1 MPVLWTRWNAHTTGW
16 QTRFLLNGISS
27 GNVAVAKC
35 FHFSCYENALVHRLC
50 SPHPPKCC
58 SYHSRVQSG
67 FCSLCSFKLLP
78 HQLKSALG
86 MHKQE
91 RWKDANYSV
100 EKFADVQV
108 LFFFFLIKQ
117 LLFFLLLAQRLDSY
131 WQMMQLQKG
140 LSLTYTWMFKVANVT
155 CLNTKLWSS

>member
-50 SPHPPKCC
+50 SPHPPK
-58 SYHSRVQSG
+58 V
-67 FCSLCSFKLLP
+67 LLLP
-78 HQLKSALG
+78 FQSSKWVLLSLFIQAPPSPVEICSGYAQAGKVERCQLLCWEICRCAG
-86 MHKQE
+86 P
-91 RWKDANYSV
+91 
-100 EKFADVQV
+100 
-108 LFFFFLIKQ
+108 FFFFLIKQ